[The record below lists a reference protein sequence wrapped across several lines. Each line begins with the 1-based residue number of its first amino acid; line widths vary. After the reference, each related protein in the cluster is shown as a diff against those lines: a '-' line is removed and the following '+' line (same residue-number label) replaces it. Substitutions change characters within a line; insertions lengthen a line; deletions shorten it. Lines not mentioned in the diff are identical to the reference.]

1 MAIPLSALPAEVR
14 REIRQRKGT
23 LFLLFL
29 LVSFSVL
36 VYALMQPVQYQSSV
50 IVGDRS
56 ARALDEGEMRA
67 LIRERLQQD
76 GTYDSLMAR
85 VLVLEQGSG
94 DRSESLI
101 GSIIEE
107 RLKIRP
113 LEGDRFRLRFE
124 STEGQAAQL
133 LLRGISGSLERAES
147 FQEELQDSPQLQFL
161 DQQITEA
168 KGLVERAREALRI
181 YDSENQA
188 QPDLVSLEEET
199 RRLETQIE
207 EAEQALLK
215 ALSARQ
221 KMQSELA
228 ARPEDSNRQQTAE
241 LLARL
246 SRADRQIEALADEK
260 RNLQVA
266 VANRRASLESAD
278 TRVSERRELQRN
290 LDVSMAIL
298 NDLLVQRDAWVK
310 DKTVQASKGFEVIE
324 PAAPASALGA
334 SVFRR
339 TAIAGLGAG
348 MAAPLLALV
357 VFCWMD
363 PRVRSGRRFE
373 RRSGLPVLVSLPKLE
388 SPFEKRLERSRFWTY
403 LVLGWLFL
411 GLYVYLV
418 WLRMSGIL

>member
-50 IVGDRS
+50 IVEDRS

-85 VLVLEQGSG
+85 VLVLEQGG
-94 DRSESLI
+94 DRSESRI

-107 RLKIRP
+107 RLEIRP
-113 LEGDRFRLRFE
+113 LEGHRFRLRFE
-124 STEGQAAQL
+124 STESQAAQL

-161 DQQITEA
+161 DQQIAES
-168 KGLVERAREALRI
+168 KGLVERAREALRS
-181 YDSENQA
+181 YDSENPA

-199 RRLETQIE
+199 RRLEAQIE
-207 EAEQALLK
+207 DAEQTLLK

-221 KMQSELA
+221 KMQNDLA

-324 PAAPASALGA
+324 PAAPASVLGA
-334 SVFRR
+334 GVFRR
-339 TAIAGLGAG
+339 TAIVGLGAG
-348 MAAPLLALV
+348 MAVPLLALV

>member
-50 IVGDRS
+50 IVEDRS

-85 VLVLEQGSG
+85 VLVLEQGG
-94 DRSESLI
+94 DRSESRI

-107 RLKIRP
+107 RLEIRP

-124 STEGQAAQL
+124 STESQAAQL

-161 DQQITEA
+161 DQQIAES
-168 KGLVERAREALRI
+168 KGLVERAREALRS
-181 YDSENQA
+181 YDSENPA

-199 RRLETQIE
+199 RRLEAQIE
-207 EAEQALLK
+207 DAEQTLLK

-221 KMQSELA
+221 KMQNDLA

-324 PAAPASALGA
+324 PAAPASVLGA
-334 SVFRR
+334 GVFRR
-339 TAIAGLGAG
+339 TAIVGLGAG
-348 MAAPLLALV
+348 MAVPLLALV